1 MRRIPTADRLSA
13 SRNRAPR
20 AHRVALPPDRISLK
34 TEFTVELV
42 DSTLA
47 WLGPV
52 SSAQPGGGTPFLYI
66 LGALFACSIVWYA
79 FRERARTKQI
89 REFCAKRNLSYIG
102 SSVPKS
108 FPLQRAKAFQ
118 WGSSVRRAFVG
129 NSGSKDLVVFD
140 CTIGYGRGRRPRT
153 VVAAR
158 GQSGGFGWARFGP
171 DLVTEEMDEWTIVYG
186 SNRLMSIEEIE
197 ALVTAF
203 NAPTQQLNVGG

>member
-1 MRRIPTADRLSA
+1 MRRIPAADRLSA

-20 AHRVALPPDRISLK
+20 ALRVALPPDCISPRRAVCL
-34 TEFTVELV
+34 FHRLV
-42 DSTLA
+42 RF
-47 WLGPV
+47 P
-52 SSAQPGGGTPFLYI
+52 
-66 LGALFACSIVWYA
+66 
-79 FRERARTKQI
+79 
-89 REFCAKRNLSYIG
+89 YIG

-118 WGSSVRRAFVG
+118 WGSSVRRVFVG
-129 NSGSKDLVVFD
+129 NSSSKDLVVFD

-186 SNRLMSIEEIE
+186 SNRLMSIEQIE
-197 ALVTAF
+197 ASVTAF
-203 NAPTQQLNVGG
+203 NAPTQPESRKAN